1 MSVILGIPLSF
12 LNDDTGP
19 NRNLKR
25 NLTMHFH
32 KKNTKG
38 SSGRPVVSYSKPF
51 NSFPSPRAIN
61 AREQHERYYTIVA
74 ACPPTSSL

>member
-1 MSVILGIPLSF
+1 MCGSDRVSCLLILFALFFQRYQGPTIECILGIPLSF

-32 KKNTKG
+32 KKIQKVL
-38 SSGRPVVSYSKPF
+38 VV
-51 NSFPSPRAIN
+51 A
-61 AREQHERYYTIVA
+61 
-74 ACPPTSSL
+74 L